1 MACFFTR
8 RAEDDLE
15 AIGDYIALDNPVRA
29 VSFVQEIRARCESI
43 LDAPKGY
50 PLVPRYGAGVRKVAF
65 GRYLILYTLNNA
77 EEVIILHI
85 PAAAQDT
92 LL

>member
-15 AIGDYIALDNPVRA
+15 AIGDYIAEDNPARA

-50 PLVPRYGAGVRKVAF
+50 PLSPHHGAAVRKVAF
-65 GRYLILYTLNNA
+65 RRYLIFYTIDEAAN
-77 EEVIILHI
+77 VIILHI
-85 PAAAQDT
+85 LHAAQNI
-92 LL
+92 